1 MGGSIE
7 VFTSQN
13 EDQQFNYANVRKA
26 AYRGS
31 KTVILSDSETF
42 ILSVFKFCLIW
53 GIFLTW
59 FADSLLFDMMLKT
72 SFKDGVDNTQNLIDK
87 NMILCKIYL
96 QKKKNCRQEIP
107 TVAKERFKRF

>member
-1 MGGSIE
+1 MGGSTE

-42 ILSVFKFCLIW
+42 ILSVFKFCVIW

-59 FADSLLFDMMLKT
+59 FADSLLFDMMIKTEFGDPITSMEELKDRSLT
-72 SFKDGVDNTQNLIDK
+72 LGNLKNVQKFNEAID
-87 NMILCKIYL
+87 
-96 QKKKNCRQEIP
+96 
-107 TVAKERFKRF
+107 